1 MEQRTVLDEIKVVK
15 SIRVY
20 SFLNWLVFGI
30 SDRTLAVQLPA
41 SAKLATIIT
50 KRKGRQIEN
59 SKAIIR
65 FNI

>member
-1 MEQRTVLDEIKVVK
+1 MLDEIKVVK

-41 SAKLATIIT
+41 SAKLATLVSGVDAE
-50 KRKGRQIEN
+50 RLCH
-59 SKAIIR
+59 
-65 FNI
+65 